1 MWFVLL
7 ALSFLLSTK
16 IIVKRNTHI
25 EVLLQELIF

>member
-1 MWFVLL
+1 MWFVLPT
-7 ALSFLLSTK
+7 LSFLLSTK